1 MVALEGAVTEPA
13 WRKKPSW
20 YLLVTEDR
28 IVLPAA
34 QQFMAKRAGA
44 TVVESKGSHAVYV
57 SKPDVVASII
67 KSAALA

>member
-1 MVALEGAVTEPA
+1 MSE
-13 WRKKPSW
+13 
-20 YLLVTEDR
+20 
-28 IVLPAA
+28 
-34 QQFMAKRAGA
+34 RASA